1 MHPQVKSQEV
11 SLMRSTRQYQP
22 DSGQIMGDK
31 KASCRYC
38 NWLLYARQTLKRV
51 VDFLCCGGGCVRHN
65 VFQLSSTM

>member
-51 VDFLCCGGGCVRHN
+51 VDFLCCGGGCVR
-65 VFQLSSTM
+65 